1 MKDRVADAT
10 KAIRCNSLFHSFAHS
25 LPMKKSNRIW
35 WILGGLVV
43 LIVGGL
49 VAAKQTGIIGKP
61 KATEV
66 DFASVKRT
74 NITERVSASGRVQPQ
89 VEVKISPDVSGEIIG
104 LYVNEGD
111 PVKAGQLLCR
121 IRPDNYESL
130 LARARATVNQSRA
143 QLEQAKASVA
153 QSSAR
158 LIRAKADY
166 DRNRK
171 LFADKVVSSA
181 DLETSEANYNVA
193 KQEVEAANANV
204 RASQFNI
211 QSAEASLRDANENLR
226 KTTIYSP
233 VNGTVS
239 KLNVELGERVV
250 GTSQMAGTE
259 IMRIANLQNMEVR
272 VNVNENDIVRAN
284 LGDTADIEVDSY
296 TMVGRKFKG
305 IVYEIANTAN
315 GLTSSSGASAALSA
329 DAVTEFEVKVK
340 ILNSS
345 YSDLLAQ
352 KDKKG
357 YPFKP
362 GMTAS
367 VEIITDR
374 KSNVLAV
381 PIAAVTTRGADSTVI
396 DTEEIKDRPTGTV
409 DEKPVNQPEKKDK
422 PKEIVFVNADGKA
435 AQREVKTGISD
446 FENIEIISGLK
457 SGEQIISGPFIA
469 VSKKLK
475 NGELVTKRDPNKNKK
490 KEEKTDE

>member
-1 MKDRVADAT
+1 
-10 KAIRCNSLFHSFAHS
+10 
-25 LPMKKSNRIW
+25 MKKKSSRIW

-43 LIVGGL
+43 LLVGGL
-49 VAAKQTGIIGKP
+49 VAAKQAGMLGKP
-61 KATEV
+61 KSTEV
-66 DFASVKRT
+66 DFASVRRLD
-74 NITERVSASGRVQPQ
+74 ITERVSASGRVQPQ

-130 LARARATVNQSRA
+130 LARARASVNQSRA
-143 QLEQAKASVA
+143 QLEQSKASVA
-153 QSSAR
+153 QSGAR

-166 DRNRK
+166 ERNRK
-171 LFADKVVSSA
+171 LFADKVVSAA

-226 KTTIYSP
+226 KTSIYCP

-239 KLNVELGERVV
+239 KLNIELGERVV

-272 VNVNENDIVRAN
+272 VNVNENDIVRVN

-296 TMVGRKFKG
+296 TTAGRKFKG
-305 IVYEIANTAN
+305 VVYEIANTAN
-315 GLTSSSGASAALSA
+315 GLTSSSGAAASLSA
-329 DAVTEFEVKVK
+329 DAVTEFEIKVK
-340 ILNSS
+340 ILNTS
-345 YSDLLAQ
+345 YADLLAL

-374 KSNVLAV
+374 KPGVLAV
-381 PIAAVTTRGADSTVI
+381 PIAAVTTRAADSSAI
-396 DTEEIKDRPTGTV
+396 DTAETQDRSNGTV
-409 DEKPVNQPEKKDK
+409 DEKPADVAEKKDR
-422 PKEIVFVNADGKA
+422 PKEIVFVNVGGKA
-435 AQREVKTGISD
+435 MQREVKTGISD
-446 FENIEIISGLK
+446 FENIEILSGLK
-457 SGEQIISGPFIA
+457 PGEQIISGPFIA

-475 NGELVTKRDPNKNKK
+475 NGELVIKRDPNKSKK
-490 KEEKTDE
+490 KEDGKEE

>member
-1 MKDRVADAT
+1 MK
-10 KAIRCNSLFHSFAHS
+10 
-25 LPMKKSNRIW
+25 KKSNRIW
-35 WILGGLVV
+35 WILGGLIV

-49 VAAKQTGIIGKP
+49 VAAKQTGMIGKP

-66 DFASVKRT
+66 DFASVTRA

-130 LARARATVNQSRA
+130 LARAKATVNQSRA
-143 QLEQAKASVA
+143 QLEQAKASVS

-166 DRNRK
+166 DRNKK
-171 LFADKVVSSA
+171 LFTDKVISVA

-272 VNVNENDIVRAN
+272 VNVNENDIVRVN
-284 LGDTADIEVDSY
+284 LSDTADIEVDSY
-296 TMVGRKFKG
+296 TTAGRKFKG
-305 IVYEIANTAN
+305 VVYEIANTAN
-315 GLTSSSGASAALSA
+315 GLTSSSGSAAAASSLST

-381 PIAAVTTRGADSTVI
+381 PIAAVTTRNADSSAVETA
-396 DTEEIKDRPTGTV
+396 EIKDRPTGTV
-409 DEKPVNQPEKKDK
+409 DENPASQPEKKDK
-422 PKEIVFVNADGKA
+422 PKEIVFVNVGGKA
-435 AQREVKTGISD
+435 VQREVKTGISD
-446 FENIEIISGLK
+446 FENIEVVSGLK
-457 SGEQIISGPFIA
+457 PGEQIISGPFIA

-475 NGELVTKRDPNKNKK
+475 NGELVTKRDPNKAKK